1 MEEQALSREELI
13 VTIYHLEM
21 ELFRLSRDA
30 DLNYGRYDS
39 SLPSLKTV
47 INKLR
52 QLLLSME
59 WMNESNES
67 NIERNGDSLW
77 IIIIIKIIKERYC
90 TY

>member
-1 MEEQALSREELI
+1 MEQQPLSREELI

-59 WMNESNES
+59 WMKVMKVILKGMGIVYE
-67 NIERNGDSLW
+67 
-77 IIIIIKIIKERYC
+77 
-90 TY
+90 

>member
-1 MEEQALSREELI
+1 MEQQPLSREELI

-52 QLLLSME
+52 QMLLSME
-59 WMNESNES
+59 WM
-67 NIERNGDSLW
+67 
-77 IIIIIKIIKERYC
+77 K
-90 TY
+90 

>member
-1 MEEQALSREELI
+1 MEEQLLSREELI
-13 VTIYHLEM
+13 VIIYHLEM

-59 WMNESNES
+59 
-67 NIERNGDSLW
+67 
-77 IIIIIKIIKERYC
+77 
-90 TY
+90 